1 MQALSTLSLKGRAL
15 RALAGREHSRTELE
29 RKLARFETVPGDLVQ
44 VLDELAAK
52 GFINEQ
58 RVAEALAYRR
68 GAKLGAARVVQELKA
83 KGVDPEAVALAGAA
97 LKATEYARAVEVW
110 RKKFGRAGSG
120 AANSPLDTA
129 PTPDTANSPSAAER
143 SKQMRFLASRGF
155 SAEVI
160 RKTVSGAGEH

>member
-1 MQALSTLSLKGRAL
+1 MQTLSALSLKGRAL

-29 RKLARFETVPGDLVQ
+29 RKLARFETTPGELAQ
-44 VLDELAAK
+44 ILDELAAK

-58 RVAEALAYRR
+58 RVAETLAYRR

-83 KGVDPEAVALAGAA
+83 KGVDPEVVALAGAA
-97 LKATEYARAVEVW
+97 LKATEYARAVDVW
-110 RKKFGRAGSG
+110 RKKFGRADSG
-120 AANSPLDTA
+120 AAH
-129 PTPDTANSPSAAER
+129 SPSPAER

-160 RKTVSGAGEH
+160 RKTVSGAGECEFQV